1 MRRRGLCEAMKS
13 KLDAEEQILEE
24 GMEQFQ
30 PVNAAKRQLIE
41 GIIDKANEKRSISL
55 RLKSNDVELL
65 KRRAEAE
72 GLPWQTL
79 LSSIVHKFLSDQL
92 VDRRSILKSM
102 EILRDSDFMLSE

>member
-1 MRRRGLCEAMKS
+1 MKR
-13 KLDAEEQILEE
+13 KLNAEEQILEDD
-24 GMEQFQ
+24 MEKLQ

-72 GLPWQTL
+72 GLSWQTL

-92 VDRRSILKSM
+92 IDRRSILKSM
-102 EILRDSDFMLSE
+102 EILRDSDFMLPE

>member
-1 MRRRGLCEAMKS
+1 MKR
-13 KLDAEEQILEE
+13 KLDAKEQILEDD
-24 GMEQFQ
+24 MEQFQ

-41 GIIDKANEKRSISL
+41 GIIDKGNEKRSISL

-102 EILRDSDFMLSE
+102 EILRDSDFMLPE

>member
-1 MRRRGLCEAMKS
+1 MKS

-30 PVNAAKRQLIE
+30 PVNAAERQLIE

-102 EILRDSDFMLSE
+102 EILRDSDFMLPE

>member
-1 MRRRGLCEAMKS
+1 MKR
-13 KLDAEEQILEE
+13 KLDAEEQILEDS
-24 GMEQFQ
+24 MEQFQ
-30 PVNAAKRQLIE
+30 PVNAAERQLIE

-102 EILRDSDFMLSE
+102 EILRDSDFMLPE